1 MFTDRVGIQA
11 ETLTLFCDDWKSSLF
26 TLFLPGTPA
35 LSAMFSYKSR
45 NDQNQLYCWLAQLV
59 IASDYMETLFSD
71 RVIVSDRQRLY
82 GNTFQRSGDR
92 QRYNVSVIPAIRDRG
107 ATLRLRGGEGGGP
120 LVTQYRGAQNTFSY

>member
-1 MFTDRVGIQA
+1 MFTDRVGIPA
-11 ETLTLFCDDWKSSLF
+11 ETLILFCDDWKSSLF
-26 TLFLPGTPA
+26 TLFLPGAPA

-92 QRYNVSVIPAIRDRG
+92 QRYNASVITAIRDRNFEIG
-107 ATLRLRGGEGGGP
+107 VGGTISDSILGGHKTLFLTNS
-120 LVTQYRGAQNTFSY
+120 L